1 MERKLSLLLL
11 GIDWINGSNNQQ
23 SYSCVMSCP
32 TSHLGLTEINDGE
45 TIVCSIPVTMKGP
58 EEIVPIDLNLSNDH
72 QATLTRI
79 VKVISSLSL
88 RSVFPISSLGYSNQ
102 ISYALIIPSLPSP
115 SHRFLFVFFLQ
126 HHFLRAA
133 FFSLLLDQIKPTY
146 CKEFVIMF
154 NGA

>member
-1 MERKLSLLLL
+1 MLKHRPFSHLFKVIPTMERKLSLLLL

-88 RSVFPISSLGYSNQ
+88 SSICLSNLFSRIFKPNIIRLDHSISAFSF
-102 ISYALIIPSLPSP
+102 SP
-115 SHRFLFVFFLQ
+115 LSFC
-126 HHFLRAA
+126 
-133 FFSLLLDQIKPTY
+133 FFSSTPFLARGL
-146 CKEFVIMF
+146 FF
-154 NGA
+154 SSS